1 MSLQN
6 TEVTVQSALIVFSAY
21 HDMRLWMTLTLP
33 NWCDWGANSDHQRIM
48 PGRRDLLPVLYNA
61 WGALRALRSLTA
73 EPTVMRKI
81 DQAPTPGAGS
91 LHSGT
96 QALPPRRIRVIGVPL
111 DMGASRRG
119 VDMGPSAMR
128 VAGLEA
134 RLEALGHRVTDG
146 GNIRVEVAETLTSG
160 SDRARY
166 LKPIAETCSRTADAV
181 VKTLEEGMTP
191 LLLGGDHSLA
201 AGSISG
207 VAEFYRRQGQKIGV
221 LWIDAHSDINT
232 PETSP
237 SGNVH
242 GMPLAALLGLGP
254 EELGN
259 LYGYAPKISPE
270 NTVLIG
276 IRDID
281 AAERENIRR
290 AGIAEVYTMRDI
302 DERGMRAVMEEALRA
317 AGRGTAGY
325 HVSLDMDW
333 IDPEDAPGVGTPVR
347 GGATYREAH
356 LAMEI
361 LADHGRLLS
370 FEIVEVNPVIDEHNR
385 TADLAVELACSA
397 FGKKI
402 L

>member
-1 MSLQN
+1 MSNQ
-6 TEVTVQSALIVFSAY
+6 TDRSASSFPQGGL
-21 HDMRLWMTLTLP
+21 
-33 NWCDWGANSDHQRIM
+33 
-48 PGRRDLLPVLYNA
+48 
-61 WGALRALRSLTA
+61 
-73 EPTVMRKI
+73 
-81 DQAPTPGAGS
+81 
-91 LHSGT
+91 
-96 QALPPRRIRVIGVPL
+96 QALPTRKIRIIGVPL

-134 RLEALGHRVTDG
+134 RLEALGHQVTDG
-146 GNIRVEVAETLTSG
+146 GNIRVEVAETRASG
-160 SDRARY
+160 SSSARY
-166 LKPIAETCSRTADAV
+166 LTEIAETCTRTAEAV
-181 VKTLEEGMTP
+181 VRTLEEGIVP
-191 LLLGGDHSLA
+191 LVLGGDHSLA
-201 AGSISG
+201 AGSVSG
-207 VAEFYRRQGQKIGV
+207 VAEFYRRRNERIGV
-221 LWIDAHSDINT
+221 FWLDAHSDINT

-254 EELGN
+254 EALQDI
-259 LYGYAPKISPE
+259 YGFSPKVAPE

-281 AAERENIRR
+281 SAERDNIRR
-290 AGIAEVYTMRDI
+290 AGVAEVYTMRDI
-302 DERGMRAVMEEALRA
+302 DERGMRTVMEEALRA

-361 LADHGRLLS
+361 LADHGRMVS

-385 TADLAVELACSA
+385 TAELAVELACSA